1 MSSRS
6 SVDAGRSCG
15 SIFAPCLVQGDTA
28 PATILGALRSLA
40 RWTDPTNGR
49 AIDLL
54 ILARGGGSLEDLW
67 PFNDERVVR
76 AVAAFPRPVVVGV
89 GHESDVTLADFAADV
104 RAATPS
110 VAAELAVPS
119 RDEQLA
125 RLVAHRRRMDG
136 LVGASVASRHN
147 ELEAERRA
155 LEAQRPSALLA
166 AERERLGFLLDRAT
180 DALTGRIG
188 RERAVLERLGTRSS
202 TTLRL
207 GLERAR
213 SEIATAQ
220 GGLAALSPFATLERG
235 YAIVR
240 TPEGTV
246 VRHAASVGVDDALDV
261 RLAVGG
267 LDVRVERVRDST
279 G

>member
-1 MSSRS
+1 M
-6 SVDAGRSCG
+6 
-15 SIFAPCLVQGDTA
+15 
-28 PATILGALRSLA
+28 
-40 RWTDPTNGR
+40 
-49 AIDLL
+49 
-54 ILARGGGSLEDLW
+54 
-67 PFNDERVVR
+67 
-76 AVAAFPRPVVVGV
+76 VGV

-119 RDEQLA
+119 RDDQAA
-125 RLVAHRRRMDG
+125 RLAAHRRRMDG
-136 LVGASVASRHN
+136 LVARAVGQRHT

-180 DALTGRIG
+180 DALTERIA
-188 RERAVLERLGTRSS
+188 RERTSLERLGVRAS

-207 GLERAR
+207 GLQRAR

-240 TPEGTV
+240 TPDGTV
-246 VRHAASVGVDDALDV
+246 VRDAASVRVDDTLDV
-261 RLAVGG
+261 RLAAGG
-267 LDVRVERVRDST
+267 LDVRVERVRDSP